1 MKKIVIYPGRFQPM
15 LPHHAEVYNKLK
27 AQFPGAEVYVA
38 TSNKVEGSKSPFNFE
53 EKKQIITQMH
63 GIPEENI
70 ILAANPYLIDSYM
83 KEFDQKNTMV
93 IFAVGGKD
101 EDRFPM
107 KNIDDSTG
115 LNMSLRGETRPT
127 YYQMINTLEQHPAL
141 PMSDR
146 GYIYLAPTVAGRGEV
161 ASASAFR
168 KAFTSVEDTEK
179 RKEIF
184 QKYMGEFN
192 ETIFS
197 LLNDKLIGEKMS
209 EQLEVMK
216 YLAGLLNEAPPVNF
230 DADVDTGMT
239 NDEDDEYATKPGYEQ
254 DSMITQL
261 GKIID
266 SDDVAKDAD
275 AMKIKKFTPVTQVN
289 TDDGQAVD
297 VTPAEA
303 KALKQMM
310 EMLSSARMGEEQ
322 SPREK
327 FLDAIQTSKGLKN
340 MIDFAYDK
348 QIVQK
353 NETFVT
359 SDMNLDDIRE
369 SYGIDERDMCHSKTH
384 DCATL
389 VIHPTWGEGKPVY
402 ESHAV
407 PTEDGYVA
415 WYDVEFEHG
424 IEKEVPA
431 EDMEIITLAEH
442 GVKASK
448 KNEKFKPHMMYDP
461 KTGKGEMAKKEEDH
475 IRLAKKGYVHD
486 KPKMDERAEC
496 HSKTHDCATL
506 VIHPEWGEGKPVYES
521 HAVPTDDGYVAWY
534 DVEFEHGIE
543 KEVPA
548 EDMEIIKLAE
558 HGAKEGMKK
567 KKKKKVSKKVD
578 ERALCHSKKHD
589 CATVVFHEEYGIGK
603 PLYEKHAIPTD
614 DGYVAWYDV
623 EFKHG
628 IEEQMSADDM
638 EIIDM
643 AEHGTT
649 ASKEYDNDTKLMAGR
664 LKDVIIDAMQMD
676 KEEFDAEYKGMF
688 DYDEL
693 NKTYN
698 EEHPEYVP
706 SEEPSQEDMERGYK
720 EESAPFGEPS
730 EDDQMYEEMMDVYEK
745 GGEPAL
751 AKHLGMSDKELDEEI
766 DEWCRDNNKH
776 PDDDRDEAIQG
787 VCEDMIHNRDRK
799 DYGSAMYDEA
809 LEELK
814 KLAGLV

>member
-1 MKKIVIYPGRFQPM
+1 MKKVVIYPGRFQPM
-15 LPHHAEVYNKLK
+15 LPHHAEVYSKLQ

-38 TSNKVEGSKSPFNFE
+38 TSNKVEGSKSPFSFE

-63 GIPEENI
+63 GIPEDNI

-146 GYIYLAPTVAGRGEV
+146 GYIYLAPTVAGGGEV

-209 EQLEVMK
+209 EQLEIMK
-216 YLAGLLNEAPPVNF
+216 YLAGMLNEAPPVNF

-239 NDEDDEYATKPGYEQ
+239 NDDDDEYATKPGYEQ

-266 SDDVAKDAD
+266 SDDVSKDAD
-275 AMKIKKFTPVTQVN
+275 AMKIKKFTPVSKVM
-289 TDDGQAVD
+289 TDDNASVN
-297 VTPAEA
+297 VSPAEA
-303 KALKQMM
+303 KALKKMM
-310 EMLSSARMGEEQ
+310 DMLSSARMGEEQ

-327 FLDAIQTSKGLKN
+327 FLDAIQQKKGLLN

-348 QIVQK
+348 NIVQQFK
-353 NETFVT
+353 EETFVAP
-359 SDMNLDDIRE
+359 DMNLDDIRE

-384 DCATL
+384 DCATK
-389 VIHPTWGEGKPVY
+389 VIHPEWGEGKPMY

-407 PTEDGYVA
+407 PTDEGYVA

-442 GVKASK
+442 GV
-448 KNEKFKPHMMYDP
+448 
-461 KTGKGEMAKKEEDH
+461 
-475 IRLAKKGYVHD
+475 
-486 KPKMDERAEC
+486 
-496 HSKTHDCATL
+496 
-506 VIHPEWGEGKPVYES
+506 
-521 HAVPTDDGYVAWY
+521 
-534 DVEFEHGIE
+534 
-543 KEVPA
+543 
-548 EDMEIIKLAE
+548 
-558 HGAKEGMKK
+558 
-567 KKKKKVSKKVD
+567 
-578 ERALCHSKKHD
+578 
-589 CATVVFHEEYGIGK
+589 
-603 PLYEKHAIPTD
+603 
-614 DGYVAWYDV
+614 
-623 EFKHG
+623 
-628 IEEQMSADDM
+628 
-638 EIIDM
+638 
-643 AEHGTT
+643 T

-664 LKDVIIDAMQMD
+664 LKDVIIDALQMD
-676 KEEFDAEYKGMF
+676 KEEFDAEYKGSF

-706 SEEPSQEDMERGYK
+706 SDAGEPSQEEMEKGYK
-720 EESAPFGEPS
+720 DESAPFGEPS
-730 EDDQMYEEMMDVYEK
+730 QEDQMYQDLMDAYEK
-745 GGEPAL
+745 GGEEAL
-751 AKHLGMSDKELDEEI
+751 ADELKISIEELSDEI
-766 DEWCRDNNKH
+766 DEYGREH
-776 PDDDRDEAIQG
+776 GLHSDDDRDEIIQG
-787 VCEDMIHNRDRK
+787 YVEDVVHNADFK
-799 DYGSAMYDEA
+799 DHGEYDYEM
-809 LEELK
+809 EEIK

>member
-1 MKKIVIYPGRFQPM
+1 MKKVVIYPGRFQPM
-15 LPHHAEVYNKLK
+15 LPHHAEVYSKLQ

-38 TSNKVEGSKSPFNFE
+38 TSNKVEGSKSPFSFE

-63 GIPEENI
+63 DIPEDNI

-146 GYIYLAPTVAGRGEV
+146 GYIYLAPTVAGGGEV

-209 EQLEVMK
+209 EQLEIMK
-216 YLAGLLNEAPPVNF
+216 YLAGMLNEAPPVNF

-239 NDEDDEYATKPGYEQ
+239 NDDDDEYATKPGYEQ

-266 SDDVAKDAD
+266 SDDVSKDAD
-275 AMKIKKFTPVTQVN
+275 AMKIKKFTPVSKVM
-289 TDDGQAVD
+289 TDDNASVD
-297 VTPAEA
+297 VSPAEA
-303 KALKQMM
+303 KALKKMM
-310 EMLSSARMGEEQ
+310 DMLSSARMGEEQ

-327 FLDAIQTSKGLKN
+327 FLDAIQQKKGLLN

-348 QIVQK
+348 NIVQQFK
-353 NETFVT
+353 EETFVAP
-359 SDMNLDDIRE
+359 DMNLDEIRE
-369 SYGIDERDMCHSKTH
+369 SYGIDER
-384 DCATL
+384 
-389 VIHPTWGEGKPVY
+389 E
-402 ESHAV
+402 
-407 PTEDGYVA
+407 
-415 WYDVEFEHG
+415 
-424 IEKEVPA
+424 
-431 EDMEIITLAEH
+431 
-442 GVKASK
+442 
-448 KNEKFKPHMMYDP
+448 
-461 KTGKGEMAKKEEDH
+461 
-475 IRLAKKGYVHD
+475 
-486 KPKMDERAEC
+486 EC
-496 HSKTHDCATL
+496 HSKDHDCATL

-521 HAVPTDDGYVAWY
+521 HAVPTDEGYVAWY

-558 HGAKEGMKK
+558 HGG
-567 KKKKKVSKKVD
+567 KKKVNASKFKKHMMYDPKTGKGEMANKPEDHERLAKKGYVHEKPKMD
-578 ERALCHSKKHD
+578 ERAECHSKRHD
-589 CATVVFHEEYGIGK
+589 CATVVWHPDFGIGK
-603 PLYEKHAIPTD
+603 PIYESHAVPTD
-614 DGYVAWYDV
+614 EGFVEWYDV

-628 IEEQMSADDM
+628 IEKEVMAEDM
-638 EIIDM
+638 EIMQM
-643 AEHGTT
+643 AEHGVT
-649 ASKEYDNDTKLMAGR
+649 ASKEYDNDTALMAGR
-664 LKDVIIDAMQMD
+664 LKDVIIDALQMEKD
-676 KEEFDAEYKGMF
+676 EFDAEYKGMF

-706 SEEPSQEDMERGYK
+706 SDAGEPSQEEMEKGYK
-720 EESAPFGEPS
+720 DESAPFGEPS
-730 EDDQMYEEMMDVYEK
+730 QEDQMYQDLMDAYEK
-745 GGEPAL
+745 GGEEAL
-751 AKHLGMSDKELDEEI
+751 AEELKISIEELNDEI
-766 DEWCRDNNKH
+766 DEYGREH
-776 PDDDRDEAIQG
+776 GLHSDDDRDEIIQG
-787 VCEDMIHNRDRK
+787 YVEDVVHNADFK
-799 DYGSAMYDEA
+799 DHGEYDYEM
-809 LEELK
+809 EEIK

>member
-1 MKKIVIYPGRFQPM
+1 MKKVVIYPGRFQPM
-15 LPHHAEVYNKLK
+15 LPHHAEVYNKLR

-38 TSNKVEGSKSPFNFE
+38 TSNKVEGSKSPFSFE

-63 GIPEENI
+63 GIPDENI

-146 GYIYLAPTVAGRGEV
+146 GYIYLAPTVAGGGEV

-197 LLNDKLIGEKMS
+197 LLNNKLIGEKMS
-209 EQLEVMK
+209 EQLDVMK

-239 NDEDDEYATKPGYEQ
+239 NDDDDEYATKPGYEQ

-266 SDDVAKDAD
+266 SDDVSKDVD
-275 AMKIKKFTPVTQVN
+275 AMKIKKFTPVSKVM
-289 TDDGQAVD
+289 TDDNVSVD
-297 VTPAEA
+297 VSPAEA
-303 KALKQMM
+303 KALKKMM
-310 EMLSSARMGEEQ
+310 DMLSSARMGEEQ

-327 FLDAIQTSKGLKN
+327 FLDAIQQKKGLLN

-348 QIVQK
+348 NIVQQFK
-353 NETFVT
+353 EETFVAP
-359 SDMNLDDIRE
+359 DMNLDDIRE

-389 VIHPTWGEGKPVY
+389 VIHPEWGEGKPVY

-407 PTEDGYVA
+407 PTDEGYVA

-442 GVKASK
+442 GLKSGK
-448 KNEKFKPHMMYDP
+448 DFTPHMMYHP
-461 KTGKGEMAKKEEDH
+461 KTGKGEMANKPEDH
-475 IRLAKKGYVHD
+475 IRLDKKGYVHD
-486 KPKMDERAEC
+486 KKDV
-496 HSKTHDCATL
+496 K
-506 VIHPEWGEGKPVYES
+506 KES
-521 HAVPTDDGYVAWY
+521 
-534 DVEFEHGIE
+534 IE
-543 KEVPA
+543 
-548 EDMEIIKLAE
+548 I
-558 HGAKEGMKK
+558 
-567 KKKKKVSKKVD
+567 D
-578 ERALCHSKKHD
+578 ERALCHSKTHD

-643 AEHGTT
+643 AEHVTK
-649 ASKEYDNDTKLMAGR
+649 ASKEYDNDVKLMAGR
-664 LKDVIIDAMQMD
+664 LKDVIIDAMQLS
-676 KEEFDAEYKGMF
+676 KEEFDAEYNGMF

-698 EEHPEYVP
+698 EEHPDYVP
-706 SEEPSQEDMERGYK
+706 SQEPDMD
-720 EESAPFGEPS
+720 ESAPFGEPS
-730 EDDQMYEEMMDVYEK
+730 QEDELYDRLITAYENGEEDLAEVMGMSMEELDDEINEYGREK
-745 GGEPAL
+745 GLHA
-751 AKHLGMSDKELDEEI
+751 
-766 DEWCRDNNKH
+766 
-776 PDDDRDEAIQG
+776 DDDRDEIIQG
-787 VCEDMIHNRDRK
+787 VIEDTVNNADYK
-799 DYGSAMYDEA
+799 DHGAAMYDEA
-809 LEELK
+809 LAELK

>member
-1 MKKIVIYPGRFQPM
+1 MKKVVIYPGRFQPM
-15 LPHHAEVYNKLK
+15 LPHHAEVYSKLQ

-38 TSNKVEGSKSPFNFE
+38 TSNKVEGSKSPFSFE

-63 GIPEENI
+63 GIPEDNI

-146 GYIYLAPTVAGRGEV
+146 GYIYLAPTVAGGGEV

-209 EQLEVMK
+209 EQLEIMK
-216 YLAGLLNEAPPVNF
+216 YLAGMLNEAPPVNF

-239 NDEDDEYATKPGYEQ
+239 NDDDDEYATKPGYEQ

-266 SDDVAKDAD
+266 SDDVSKDAD
-275 AMKIKKFTPVTQVN
+275 AMKIKKFTPVSKVM
-289 TDDGQAVD
+289 TDDNASVD
-297 VTPAEA
+297 VSPAEA
-303 KALKQMM
+303 KALKKMM
-310 EMLSSARMGEEQ
+310 DMLSSARMGEEQ

-327 FLDAIQTSKGLKN
+327 FLDAIQQKKGLLN

-348 QIVQK
+348 NIVQQFK
-353 NETFVT
+353 EETFVAP
-359 SDMNLDDIRE
+359 DMNLDDIRE

-384 DCATL
+384 DCATK
-389 VIHPTWGEGKPVY
+389 VIHPEWGEGKPMY

-407 PTEDGYVA
+407 PTDEGYVA

-442 GVKASK
+442 GV
-448 KNEKFKPHMMYDP
+448 
-461 KTGKGEMAKKEEDH
+461 
-475 IRLAKKGYVHD
+475 
-486 KPKMDERAEC
+486 
-496 HSKTHDCATL
+496 
-506 VIHPEWGEGKPVYES
+506 
-521 HAVPTDDGYVAWY
+521 
-534 DVEFEHGIE
+534 
-543 KEVPA
+543 
-548 EDMEIIKLAE
+548 
-558 HGAKEGMKK
+558 
-567 KKKKKVSKKVD
+567 
-578 ERALCHSKKHD
+578 
-589 CATVVFHEEYGIGK
+589 
-603 PLYEKHAIPTD
+603 
-614 DGYVAWYDV
+614 
-623 EFKHG
+623 
-628 IEEQMSADDM
+628 
-638 EIIDM
+638 
-643 AEHGTT
+643 T

-664 LKDVIIDAMQMD
+664 LKDVIIDALQMD
-676 KEEFDAEYKGMF
+676 KEEFDAEYKGSF

-706 SEEPSQEDMERGYK
+706 SDAGEPSQEEMEKGYK
-720 EESAPFGEPS
+720 DESAPFGEPS
-730 EDDQMYEEMMDVYEK
+730 QEDELHDRLITAYENSEED
-745 GGEPAL
+745 L
-751 AKHLGMSDKELDEEI
+751 AEVMGLSIEELGDEI
-766 DEWCRDNNKH
+766 DEYGREH
-776 PDDDRDEAIQG
+776 GLHSDDDRDEIIQG
-787 VCEDMIHNRDRK
+787 VIEDTVHNADFK
-799 DYGSAMYDEA
+799 DHGEPDYEM
-809 LEELK
+809 EELK